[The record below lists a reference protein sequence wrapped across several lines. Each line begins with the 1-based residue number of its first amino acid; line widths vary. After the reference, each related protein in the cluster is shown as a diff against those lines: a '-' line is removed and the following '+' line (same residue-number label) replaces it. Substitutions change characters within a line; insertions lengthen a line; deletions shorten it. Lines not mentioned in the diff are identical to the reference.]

1 MRRSKFAKI
10 LSLLL
15 VALLAVS
22 ALASCTPPDNGG
34 EGTPAVT
41 TDAST
46 PEATKRPIITR
57 DPSVSNEPKPT
68 EEIPEDNT
76 PTQGTPTQGTPTQGT
91 PTQETPVT
99 PTPGGDTTEAPN
111 LGDKPGVGEEIDWES
126 GVA

>member
-1 MRRSKFAKI
+1 MRRSKFAKV

-15 VALLAVS
+15 VALLATL

-46 PEATKRPIITR
+46 PEATKRPIVTR
-57 DPSVSNEPKPT
+57 DPAVSNVPKPT
-68 EEIPEDNT
+68 EEIPEDDT
-76 PTQGTPTQGTPTQGT
+76 PTQETPTQGT

-99 PTPGGDTTEAPN
+99 PTPGGDTTTEAPD